1 MHTTSP
7 VASTKL
13 ITELASLVDNREV
26 PSLDRRDDNSFRV
39 DSFTVSDCPDLSA
52 LVQLIEDLAK
62 PHLPPQ
68 TKHAQAR
75 MRHWALL
82 MANLCHATATNR
94 WVGVSGDKKAY
105 ASGGYLHSL
114 GLQHR
119 ATQTLL
125 GVLEAEGL
133 VLKAQGKRYT
143 NEPITNQYYPTR
155 ELQRLLVGCSLFTEN
170 PDSFNKSFLAIN
182 EPDKQY
188 KCFYWSEDHPDRVV
202 LEEINEFAQT
212 QSWACKSAIRQV
224 FKHTPFQSGRLITPF
239 QNLQSRNYQIRIN
252 TLINGNAIT
261 EVDFNANH
269 LRLFL
274 AFNQTDVIGSD
285 DAYEAIVHESGL
297 DRGVVKLCVN
307 RALNTAD
314 ETEAR
319 NVTRTEGVKGLE
331 YTKFSDAF
339 SKLYPHLDIHSKQ
352 ALAALQSEGMILRD
366 VLHEGASKGILALPV
381 HDAVAVE
388 ARHREWAV
396 EAMKA
401 SWERWVRQWHS
412 TAKASVK

>member
-7 VASTKL
+7 VASSKL
-13 ITELASLVDNREV
+13 VAELASLIDDREV

-39 DSFTVSDCPDLSA
+39 DSFTVSPCPDLPA
-52 LVQLIEDLAK
+52 LLQFIEDLAK
-62 PHLPPQ
+62 PNLPPQ
-68 TKHAQAR
+68 AKHAEAH
-75 MRHWALL
+75 MRHWELV

-94 WVGVSGDKKAY
+94 WVGISGDKKAY
-105 ASGGYLHSL
+105 TSGGYLHSL
-114 GLQHR
+114 GLQYG
-119 ATQTLL
+119 ATQAVL

-133 VLKAQGKRYT
+133 VLKVQGKKYT

-188 KCFYWSEDHPDRVV
+188 KGFYWSDDHPDRVV

-212 QSWACKSAIRQV
+212 QSWACKSAVRQV

-252 TLINGNAIT
+252 TLINGNPIT

-274 AFNQTDVIGSD
+274 AFNRTEVIGGD
-285 DAYEAIVHESGL
+285 DAYEAIVHQSGL
-297 DRGVVKLCVN
+297 DRGVVKTCVN
-307 RALNTAD
+307 IALNTED
-314 ETEAR
+314 ESKAR
-319 NVTRTEGVKGLE
+319 YVTRTEGVKDEE
-331 YTKFSDAF
+331 YTKFSEAF
-339 SKLYPHLDIHSKQ
+339 ARLYPHLDIHAEQ
-352 ALAALQSEGMILRD
+352 ALEALQCEGMILRD
-366 VLHEGASKGILALPV
+366 VLYEGASKGILALPV

-388 ARHREWAV
+388 AEHRDWAV
-396 EAMKA
+396 EAMTA
-401 SWERWVRQWHS
+401 SWERWVGQWHS